1 VFVYRLVA
9 AGTVEERILAL
20 QDSKRALMDAALGDG
35 AAAAGLTKE
44 DLLAL
49 LA

>member
-1 VFVYRLVA
+1 MIPL
-9 AGTVEERILAL
+9 RIAFDMDGVLA
-20 QDSKRALMDAALGDG
+20 DMDAALGDG